1 MVRGL
6 GGEERCYLYEFP
18 AGEGS
23 KTRETWRAISD
34 QMLDAGLGRDAAVV
48 ALGGGVAGDLAGF
61 VAATYL
67 RGVPCV
73 QVPTSLL
80 AMIDSSVG
88 GKTGVDTEYGK
99 NLVGAFHQ
107 PAVVVADVATLTTL
121 PPAHISAGMA
131 EAVKHGV
138 IADAEFFAHMVAETE
153 RILERDTGAL
163 FQVVKRSVEIKA
175 EVVSEDESERDRRA
189 ILNFGHTVAHALEA
203 ASKFRLLHGEAVAL
217 GMIAEADLGVALK
230 ITSDSVPAA
239 LSNALSGLRLA
250 TDTRTAEQGDVMLDA
265 MKLDKKGR
273 QGAVRFALPS
283 ALGEMARTSDGKWT
297 HTAPETEIRK
307 ILERFS

>member
-1 MVRGL
+1 VVRGL
-6 GGEERCYLYEFP
+6 GGEERCHLYEFP

-88 GKTGVDTEYGK
+88 GKTGVDTDYGK

-107 PAVVVADVATLTTL
+107 PAVVVADMATLTTL

-138 IADAEFFAHMVAETE
+138 IADAEYFAHMVAETE
-153 RILERDTGAL
+153 RILERDTGVL

-175 EVVSEDESERDRRA
+175 EVVSEDESERGRRA

-217 GMIAEADLGVALK
+217 GMIAEADLGVTLK
-230 ITSDSVPAA
+230 ITSDGVPAA
-239 LSNALSGLRLA
+239 LINALSGLRLA
-250 TDTRTAEQGDVMLDA
+250 TGTRTAEHGDVLLDA

-297 HTAPETEIRK
+297 HTAPEAEIRK